1 MFNDKNRKRSP
12 PYVSY
17 RTFRNF
23 VDELQQGI
31 PARIDRSYWGNRL
44 SGSTGTQLMA
54 ALRFLSLIDASGIPT
69 GRLRSLVSAKG
80 AQRTELLR
88 QIASE
93 GFGFLLQDPFDPQ
106 TATYAQLEEVFHRT
120 FDLTGDV
127 NRKCIKFFVSLASE
141 AEIPLSPFITKRLR
155 STRSSPRTR
164 AIIKRTTLRT
174 NRNLIV
180 PQNLEEIPD
189 RMSWDKM
196 LLTKFPSFDP
206 NWSDEVKLKWFEAF
220 SELMKR
226 GLARGER

>member
-1 MFNDKNRKRSP
+1 MFDDKNRKRSP

-23 VDELQQGI
+23 IDELQQGM
-31 PARIDRSYWGNRL
+31 PARIDRSYWGNRF
-44 SGSTGTQLMA
+44 SGSTGIQLMA
-54 ALRFLSLIDASGIPT
+54 ALRFLGLIDASGVPT

-93 GFGFLLQDPFDPQ
+93 AFGFLLHDSFDPQ
-106 TATYAQLEEVFHRT
+106 TATYAQLEEVFQRT

-127 NRKCIKFFVSLASE
+127 NRKCIKFFVSLANE

-155 STRSSPRTR
+155 SIRSSPKAR
-164 AIIKRTTLRT
+164 AIIKRTGVRT

-180 PQNLEEIPD
+180 PQHLEEIPD
-189 RMSWDKM
+189 PMSWDKM
-196 LLTKFPSFDP
+196 LLAKFPSFDP
-206 NWSDEVKLKWFEAF
+206 TWSDEVKLKWFEAF
-220 SELMKR
+220 NELMER
-226 GLARGER
+226 GLARGEK